1 MSVTLAP
8 QTLAPYIRTVI
19 AGGDLSEREAFDAVA
34 SIMQAQ
40 ATQAQVAALL
50 AGLALKGET
59 ADELAGA
66 AAALREQCVRLSS
79 ERTPLLDVCG
89 TGGDSAGTFNISTAT
104 AFVVAGAGIAVAKH
118 GNRAMSSRCGSA
130 DVLEAL
136 GLNLWM
142 APNRAAAALDEIG
155 IAFLFAQHYH
165 PALRHIAGV
174 RREIGVRTLFNLI
187 GPLANPA
194 RPTHQIVGIGNAHL
208 LPATAAA
215 LRHLGLARGAVLHA
229 RDGLDEVSLSAP
241 TDVIEWDGRGERTYT
256 IDPQE
261 LGFARGDAR
270 DVAGA
275 DAAANA
281 LTLLEVLNGTP
292 GTPRDIV
299 VLNAALA
306 LHLCDRAGSL
316 PEAMTLAQT
325 AIDSGAAFA
334 KLEALIR
341 ASNE

>member
-8 QTLAPYIRTVI
+8 QALAPHIRTVI
-19 AGGDLSEREAFDAVA
+19 AGRDLSEREAFDAVA
-34 SIMQAQ
+34 SIMHAQ
-40 ATQAQVAALL
+40 ATPAQVAALL

-66 AAALREQCVRLSS
+66 AAALREQCVRLSCD
-79 ERTPLLDVCG
+79 RTPLLDVCG
-89 TGGDSAGTFNISTAT
+89 TGGDGAGTFNVSTAV
-104 AFVVAGAGIAVAKH
+104 AFVVAGAGVAVAKH

-142 APNRAAAALDEIG
+142 AAEHAAAALREIG

-165 PALRHIAGV
+165 PALRHIASV

-194 RPTHQIVGIGNAHL
+194 RPTHQIVGVGHAHM
-208 LPATAAA
+208 LPTTAAA
-215 LRHLGLARGAVLHA
+215 LRRLGLERGAVFHA
-229 RDGLDEVSLSAP
+229 RDGLDEVSLNAP
-241 TDVIEWDGRGERTYT
+241 TDVIEWGRQGERSYS

-261 LGFARGDAR
+261 LGFAPAAR
-270 DVAGA
+270 DAIAGA

-281 LTLLEVLNGTP
+281 LTLLEVLNGTH
-292 GTPRDIV
+292 GARRDIV

-306 LHLCDRAGSL
+306 LHACDRAGSL
-316 PEAMTLAQT
+316 SEAVALAQT
-325 AIDSGAAFA
+325 AIDSCAAFG
-334 KLEALIR
+334 KLDALIR
-341 ASNE
+341 ASRA